1 MTTLA
6 CPVPATARDTI
17 LLGHG
22 SGGRMTADLIATT
35 FLPALSNPL
44 LDALGDSAVL
54 RLGSV
59 RLAFTTDSFVV
70 SPRRFPGG
78 DLGSLAVHGT
88 VNDLAVSGAQPL
100 ALAAAFILEEGFPLA
115 ELRALV
121 ASMRDAARAAGVPV
135 ATADT
140 KVVEHGKGDGLYVTT
155 SGIGIVPEGV
165 ELAPARMRSGDAILV
180 SGPIGDHGIAVL
192 SVREGLAFEGDVAS
206 DSAPLHGLVAD
217 LLASGAAVRCMRDP
231 TRGGVAT
238 VLNELARAGG
248 VGLAIEERAVP
259 VRASVR
265 AACEVLGLD
274 PLYVACEGRLLAV
287 VAEADGARALA
298 ALQAHP
304 LGTGAARIGSVVP
317 PGGPPVTLTTLFGTA
332 RALDVLTGAQLPR
345 IC

>member
-1 MTTLA
+1 MTAIA
-6 CPVPATARDTI
+6 CPIPTTSVDTV

-54 RLGSV
+54 TLGGA

-70 SPRRFPGG
+70 SPHRFPGG

-121 ASMRDAARAAGVPV
+121 GSMRDAARDAGVPV

-140 KVVEHGKGDGLYVTT
+140 KVVERGKGDGCYVTT
-155 SGIGIVPEGV
+155 SGIGVIPPGV
-165 ELAPARMRSGDAILV
+165 ELAPGRMRPGDAILV
-180 SGPIGDHGIAVL
+180 SGPVGDHGIAVL
-192 SVREGLAFEGDVAS
+192 SAREGLAFEGDLAT
-206 DSAPLHGLVAD
+206 DSAPLHRLVGA

-238 VLNELARAGG
+238 ALNELAHAGG
-248 VGLAIEERAVP
+248 VGMAIAEGAVP
-259 VRASVR
+259 VRAGVR

-274 PLYVACEGRLLAV
+274 PLYVACEGRMLAM
-287 VAEADGARALA
+287 VAEGDVERALT
-298 ALQAHP
+298 ALRAHP
-304 LGTGAARIGSVVP
+304 LGRDAARIGSVVP
-317 PGGPPVTLTTLFGTA
+317 RHGAPVTLTTAFGNT
-332 RALDVLTGAQLPR
+332 RVLDALAGAQLPR

>member
-1 MTTLA
+1 MTAVA
-6 CPVPATARDTI
+6 CPLPAPSTDTV

-54 RLGSV
+54 ALGGV

-70 SPRRFPGG
+70 SPARFPGG

-115 ELRALV
+115 ELRLLV
-121 ASMRDAARAAGVPV
+121 ASMRDAANDVGVPV
-135 ATADT
+135 VAADT
-140 KVVEHGKGDGLYVTT
+140 KVVERGKGDGIYVTT
-155 SGIGIVPEGV
+155 TGIGVVPPGV
-165 ELAPARMRSGDAILV
+165 ELAPQRMQPGDAILV
-180 SGPIGDHGIAVL
+180 SGPIGEHGIAVL
-192 SVREGLAFEGDVAS
+192 SARDGLAFEGDLAT
-206 DSAPLHGLVAD
+206 DSAPLHRLVAA
-217 LLASGAAVRCMRDP
+217 LLASGVAVRCMRDP

-238 VLNELARAGG
+238 ALNELARAGG
-248 VGLAIEERAVP
+248 VGMAIEERAVP

-274 PLYVACEGRLLAV
+274 PLHVACEGRLLAV
-287 VAEADGARALA
+287 VAAADAERALA
-298 ALQAHP
+298 TLQAHP
-304 LGTGAARIGSVVP
+304 RGVGAARIGSVRGRGAVP
-317 PGGPPVTLTTLFGTA
+317 LTLTTAFGTT
-332 RALDVLTGAQLPR
+332 RVLEALAGAQLPR

>member
-1 MTTLA
+1 MTAVA
-6 CPVPATARDTI
+6 CPLPAPSLDTV

-54 RLGSV
+54 TLGGA

-70 SPRRFPGG
+70 SPARFPGG

-115 ELRALV
+115 ELRVLV
-121 ASMRDAARAAGVPV
+121 ASMRDAANDVGVPV
-135 ATADT
+135 AAADT
-140 KVVEHGKGDGLYVTT
+140 KVVERGKGDGLYVTT
-155 SGIGIVPEGV
+155 TGIGVVPPGV
-165 ELAPARMRSGDAILV
+165 ELAPQRMQPGDAILV
-180 SGPIGDHGIAVL
+180 SGPIGEHGIAVL
-192 SVREGLAFEGDVAS
+192 SARDGLAFEGDLAT
-206 DSAPLHGLVAD
+206 DSAPLHRLVAV
-217 LLASGAAVRCMRDP
+217 LLASGVAVRCMRDP

-238 VLNELARAGG
+238 ALNELARAGG
-248 VGLAIEERAVP
+248 VGIAIEERAVP

-274 PLYVACEGRLLAV
+274 PLHVACEGRLLAV
-287 VAEADGARALA
+287 VAAADAERALA
-298 ALQAHP
+298 ALQSHP
-304 LGTGAARIGSVVP
+304 RGVGAARIGSVRGRGDVP
-317 PGGPPVTLTTLFGTA
+317 LTLTTGFGTT
-332 RALDVLTGAQLPR
+332 RVLEALAGAQLPR